1 MTEKEKMQTGLW
13 FNANF
18 DPALCAERE
27 QTAELCQALNSTP
40 YTSKESRKILLARLL
55 PGLSEKAGLLS
66 PFQCDYGFNITIGE
80 GRPKICVPIVGQ
92 TEEDILRE
100 AAGFASLPVDV
111 VEWRADWFQDV
122 FDTEKVLHT
131 AKALRSA
138 LGELPLLFTFRT
150 AKEGGEKESLQKIE
164 SHAGSQWFRGSHRCG
179 TLLRRRAGKRTHPG
193 GTQPWS
199 KSHCFQS

>member
-1 MTEKEKMQTGLW
+1 MTEKEKMQAGLW

-80 GRPKICVPIVGQ
+80 GYHLPAGETKIKVTRMYFTDGNGIYPSIRPDYETAFVFTDYQFFQYKIPSWIIPLCLDLQG
-92 TEEDILRE
+92 EGNE
-100 AAGFASLPVDV
+100 
-111 VEWRADWFQDV
+111 
-122 FDTEKVLHT
+122 VLTYEHS
-131 AKALRSA
+131 RS
-138 LGELPLLFTFRT
+138 E
-150 AKEGGEKESLQKIE
+150 
-164 SHAGSQWFRGSHRCG
+164 
-179 TLLRRRAGKRTHPG
+179 RRN
-193 GTQPWS
+193 
-199 KSHCFQS
+199 